1 MSLVNSLINQI
12 GREMGRDIYWTTR
25 QSLTQSYKSNAS
37 RKSAESAKRRDLP
50 EQVNIELDSN
60 QVILS
65 EISKAQLASISSQS
79 LRCHEIEK
87 LLGEMENSINP
98 KSFNW
103 REAYVSMDNV
113 LDDLKFKVSKDELP
127 EIEKFDRRN
136 LAMFHISNNQHR
148 RWVDLQIQQLKQSPY
163 YGYSPLS
170 TASLIGWSIVGL
182 ASIPLNRRGINRAA
196 EFIAAMLWISAAIF
210 VFNAKD
216 FIGAERPIVIAV
228 GFCALMMFLIILSG
242 NFILRAERDSMVNFV
257 NSRVD
262 ALEQYSKELEKQSI

>member
-37 RKSAESAKRRDLP
+37 GKSAKRLDFP
-50 EQVNIELDSN
+50 EQVSIALDSN

-65 EISKAQLASISSQS
+65 EISKTQLASISSQS
-79 LRCHEIEK
+79 LRSHEIEK
-87 LLGEMENSINP
+87 LLAEMENSINP

-103 REAYVSMDNV
+103 REAYVSMDNL
-113 LDDLKFKVSKDELP
+113 LDDLKFRVSKEELP

-136 LAMFHISNNQHR
+136 LAMFHVSNNQHR

-196 EFIAAMLWISAAIF
+196 EFIAAMLWISALIF

-216 FIGAERPIVIAV
+216 FIGAERPVVIAV